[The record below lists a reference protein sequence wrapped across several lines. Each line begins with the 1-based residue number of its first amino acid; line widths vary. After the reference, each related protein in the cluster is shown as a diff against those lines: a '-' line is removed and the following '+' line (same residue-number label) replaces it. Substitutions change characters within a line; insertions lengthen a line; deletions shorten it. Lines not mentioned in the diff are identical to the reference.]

1 MVSKLIDENS
11 GFDYET
17 QTYHSVRAPPPAQL
31 ADENTPLSITDYV
44 LTLYKSNSNKSNSNS
59 FLVDAATGHCLSFSQ
74 LQSYITTLSSSLL
87 LRIGLSSG
95 DTAFILS
102 PNPLHVPLLYLS
114 LFAIGVIVSP
124 SNPASSVSEVSRQV
138 QLTTP
143 VIAFATSET
152 AHILPSLKHPP
163 ILLDS
168 PEFESLL
175 HCEHKHQH
183 RVVIRQSD
191 TAAVLYSS
199 GTTGR
204 IKGVALTHR
213 NLISSLNGAMVL
225 RQESRVVAMC
235 TVPLFHVYG
244 FVYCIRCVA
253 FGESLVVMNKFNLEL
268 MLKSIQQF
276 RVTNLALVP
285 PLIVAMINSPTRG
298 YDLSSLQIVLCGAAP
313 LPIPLINRFYT
324 LLPNVYLVQAYG
336 MTETTGGVF
345 RTVGPYESK
354 RLGANGRLAYNCQ
367 AKIVDPQTG
376 IGLPPF
382 KHGELWVRGPL
393 IMRGY
398 VHDEV
403 ATSTT
408 FTADGWLRTADLCY
422 FDNEGFLFYVD
433 RLKELIK
440 RNGYQ
445 VPPAEL
451 EDILQSHPDIVEA
464 AVVPYPD
471 EKAGQVP
478 IAFVVRTPGSTIDES
493 LIKEFVAKQVR
504 QACIRKLPE
513 VVASFRCLMSKMPL
527 EAPSACFM
535 VSWRP
540 ICS

>member
-1 MVSKLIDENS
+1 MC
-11 GFDYET
+11 T
-17 QTYHSVRAPPPAQL
+17 PAPR
-31 ADENTPLSITDYV
+31 D
-44 LTLYKSNSNKSNSNS
+44 
-59 FLVDAATGHCLSFSQ
+59 C
-74 LQSYITTLSSSLL
+74 
-87 LRIGLSSG
+87 
-95 DTAFILS
+95 
-102 PNPLHVPLLYLS
+102 
-114 LFAIGVIVSP
+114 
-124 SNPASSVSEVSRQV
+124 
-138 QLTTP
+138 
-143 VIAFATSET
+143 
-152 AHILPSLKHPP
+152 
-163 ILLDS
+163 
-168 PEFESLL
+168 
-175 HCEHKHQH
+175 QH
-183 RVVIRQSD
+183 NNQNRLVIRQSD

-204 IKGVALTHR
+204 VKGVALTHR
-213 NLISSLNGAMVL
+213 NLISSLNGALVL
-225 RQESRVVAMC
+225 HQERRVVAMC

-285 PLIVAMINSPTRG
+285 PLVVAMINSPTQG
-298 YDLSSLQIVLCGAAP
+298 YDLSSLQIVVCGAAP
-313 LPIPLINRFYT
+313 LPIPLIKRFNT
-324 LLPNVYLVQAYG
+324 LFPTVPLVQAYG

-345 RTVGPYESK
+345 RTVGPSESK

-408 FTADGWLRTADLCY
+408 LTADGWLKTGDLCY

-433 RLKELIK
+433 RIKELIK
-440 RNGYQ
+440 CNGYQ

-451 EDILQSHPDIVEA
+451 EDLLQSHPDIVEA

-478 IAFVVRTPGSTIDES
+478 IAFVVRTPGSTIDET
-493 LIKEFVAKQVR
+493 LIKEFVAKEVAPYKKLRQVSFIDSIPKN
-504 QACIRKLPE
+504 ATGKVLRKEL
-513 VVASFRCLMSKMPL
+513 VKLALSNVASSRL
-527 EAPSACFM
+527 
-535 VSWRP
+535 
-540 ICS
+540 